1 MASGGGGS
9 SSLLWVDKHRPAT
22 LSRLTLH
29 ADLTPRLRL
38 LASGGDLP
46 HLLFYGPAGGGK
58 RTRILALLRELY
70 GPGVERTKIEHR
82 VLKVGSPP
90 RNAEVTTVSSA
101 YHIEVNASDA
111 GPTAD
116 RLVTQQLVKEIA
128 SSSPL
133 STLVPTGAGG
143 GGGGGSGHAGAPAG
157 GRPAFKVIVL
167 LDADLLSRGAQ
178 AALRRT
184 MERYTRTC
192 RLILV
197 ADSVTK
203 VVAPLRSRCLGL
215 RVPAPSPSEM
225 GELLSNV
232 ARREGVALPSAVATD
247 LVAAAGG
254 NARRA
259 VLGLEVAA
267 AAAAA
272 AGVPLS
278 PRHVVRADWQVAAD
292 EAAAQMVRAQ
302 TPESLLVVRSKLYDL
317 LGHAVPADVV
327 LRRLVSELLGRVDQE
342 HAPAIC
348 LWAARFD
355 HRLAT
360 GAKAVVHLEAF
371 AARFMAIYKQF
382 LTEQAA
388 MCDS

>member
-1 MASGGGGS
+1 MASGGGG
-9 SSLLWVDKHRPAT
+9 SSLLWVDKHRPST
-22 LSRLTLH
+22 LSRLSLH
-29 ADLTPRLRL
+29 PDLTPRLRR
-38 LASGGDLP
+38 LATGGDLP

-82 VLKVGSPP
+82 VLKVGKPP
-90 RNAEVTTVSSA
+90 KAAEVTTVSSA

-133 STLVPTGAGG
+133 STLVPSGGEGG
-143 GGGGGSGHAGAPAG
+143 GGAPAG

-192 RLILV
+192 RLVLV

-203 VVAPLRSRCLGL
+203 VAGPLRSRCLGL
-215 RVPAPSPSEM
+215 RVPAPPADQM
-225 GELLSNV
+225 GDLLAGV
-232 ARREGVALPSAVATD
+232 ARREGVALPAPVSTA
-247 LVAAAGG
+247 LVDAAAG

-272 AGVPLS
+272 AGTPLT
-278 PRHVVRADWQVAAD
+278 PHHVVRADWQVAVD

-302 TPESLLVVRSKLYDL
+302 SPDSLLAVRAKLYDL
-317 LGHAVPADVV
+317 LGHAIPADVV
-327 LRRLVSELLGRVDQE
+327 LRRLVGELLGRVDQE

-348 LWAARFD
+348 YWAARFD

-360 GAKAVVHLEAF
+360 GTKAVVHLEAF

-388 MCDS
+388 MCDT

>member
-9 SSLLWVDKHRPAT
+9 SSLLWVDKHRPTT

-29 ADLTPRLRL
+29 PDLTPRLRR

-82 VLKVGSPP
+82 VLKVGTPP
-90 RNAEVTTVSSA
+90 RAAEVTTVSSA

-133 STLVPTGAGG
+133 STLVPTGGSGG
-143 GGGGGSGHAGAPAG
+143 GGGGGEGAPAG
-157 GRPAFKVIVL
+157 GRPPFKVIVL

-192 RLILV
+192 RLVLV

-203 VVAPLRSRCLGL
+203 VAAPLRSRCLGL
-215 RVPAPSPSEM
+215 RVPAATPTAV
-225 GELLSNV
+225 GELLAGV
-232 ARREGVALPSAVATD
+232 ARREGVALPAAVAAD
-247 LVAAAGG
+247 LVTAAGG

-272 AGVPLS
+272 TGTPLA

-302 TPESLLVVRSKLYDL
+302 SPDSLLAVRAKLYDL

-327 LRRLVSELLGRVDQE
+327 LRRLVAELLGRVDQE